1 MTRRLTKDTRR
12 FTKPLPTQAGH
23 QARAVNTDIG
33 ADRRNLYEQTM
44 NKPPAEPMP
53 PTQPRHAP
61 APQTAGTSNQPT
73 APDPPNQNPMRPGN
87 QASPATHRRI
97 PMHPCSSAFIG
108 GKSPQPPQPRTPPAS
123 PSATTRRTPNQN
135 PMHPEPTRPPTR
147 QDPVRPDTHAKGRT
161 QEPHAPREPRP
172 VNSPDVH
179 PGPIAPTHRTKT
191 PCTQS
196 QPARRRGKTPC
207 TRTPSPNDAHK
218 NPMRPGNH
226 TSPTAP
232 ALTPDQS
239 PQHAEPKP
247 HAPRANPNPFPSAP
261 RRARIPPCQ
270 SSSPNR
276 SITSPT

>member
-33 ADRRNLYEQTM
+33 AGRRNLYEQTM

-53 PTQPRHAP
+53 PTQTRHAP
-61 APQTAGTSNQPT
+61 SPQTAGAPTSPPRPIRQTKTPCAQGIRPRPQPT
-73 APDPPNQNPMRPGN
+73 A
-87 QASPATHRRI
+87 ASQCIRV
-97 PMHPCSSAFIG
+97 HPRSSAAN
-108 GKSPQPPQPRTPPAS
+108 R
-123 PSATTRRTPNQN
+123 PSLPN
-135 PMHPEPTRPPTR
+135 H
-147 QDPVRPDTHAKGRT
+147 
-161 QEPHAPREPRP
+161 EPRP
-172 VNSPDVH
+172 H
-179 PGPIAPTHRTKT
+179 PPAPQHAEHRTKT

-196 QPARRRGKTPC
+196 QPARRRDKTPC
-207 TRTPSPNDAHK
+207 ARTPTPKDAHK

-226 TSPTAP
+226 APSTAP
-232 ALTPDQS
+232 TFTPDQS
-239 PQHAEPKP
+239 PQHTAPKP